1 MGFKLWAGNFKLWVA
16 IDELRQKKVF
26 FLLNYFKTVTWV
38 SEVGFKKFKRV
49 NNLILNHKFNQNKRI
64 AKRGR
69 KNSFKKSNEVKMAQE
84 YWNEWIKFHW

>member
-1 MGFKLWAGNFKLWVA
+1 MGNVKFKCQKLQVRTSA
-16 IDELRQKKVF
+16 KRKKI
-26 FLLNYFKTVTWV
+26 FLLQKLFKTLTWA

-69 KNSFKKSNEVKMAQE
+69 KNLIKKSNEVK
-84 YWNEWIKFHW
+84 ILF